1 MKVVVVD
8 DEKKIREGITELI
21 RNYCP
26 EVISIFEAS
35 DVNSALKVINQV
47 DPDVLIL
54 DISLGD
60 ETSFELLEQINY
72 TEFKIIFVTA
82 YEEYALKAI
91 KMSALDYIVKPV
103 NPKELIEAVNNA
115 SKQLD
120 HNRTDLKLN
129 ALLTNM
135 KSISEGIKKI
145 ILKTSESIFM
155 VNIQDIIRC
164 ESDDCYTKFFLIDG
178 KKIMVSKTLK
188 EFEELLCEYSFFRPH
203 QSHIVNLNFMDR
215 FDKKSGGTIYMK
227 DNSKVPVS
235 SRKRNSLLKTID
247 KLSNL

>member
-1 MKVVVVD
+1 MTIVVVD
-8 DEKKIREGITELI
+8 DERKIREGITEVLK
-21 RNYCP
+21 NYCP
-26 EVISIFEAS
+26 AVKFVYEAWDVSSALEVI
-35 DVNSALKVINQV
+35 NKV

-60 ETSFELLEQINY
+60 ETSFDLLEQIDHA
-72 TEFKIIFVTA
+72 EFKIIFVTA

-91 KMSALDYIVKPV
+91 KISALDYLVKPV

-115 SKQLD
+115 SKQVED
-120 HNRTDLKLN
+120 NRTDLKLS

-135 KSISEGIKKI
+135 KSISDGIKKI

-188 EFEELLCEYSFFRPH
+188 EYEELLCEYSFFRPH

-215 FDKKSGGTIYMK
+215 FDKKSGGTIFMK

-235 SRKRNSLLKTID
+235 SRKRNSLLKEID
-247 KLSNL
+247 KLSKI